1 MQDRRHTED
10 LSLGRDPWTEDERE
24 LFVDALNLLEPYHGT
39 SRFGA
44 GRRIIQIVRD
54 FRQYRK
60 WQAASPR
67 RVELYRQCRDVEDW
81 ADKGMRLF
89 RDFHL
94 DFLDFLQRGED
105 DTGWITGENL
115 FDEANLG
122 TALLDTDEDP
132 QGWAARLQKLRE
144 LARRRRSELDRDEVI
159 DQGGGATTFKNMY
172 GSAKHILVKDCGLL
186 FAQCRP
192 SAIRSY
198 DQGAFHSFASMVYGM
213 AASVGGDEEGA
224 GLSRYIRFSVPR
236 VRELE
241 ASNLRL
247 VEIDELIANAH
258 LLLPDE
264 RRELYDRRHAEE
276 TRWREIHAILRR
288 GPKDR
293 PRKSR
298 RAPKA

>member
-144 LARRRRSELDRDEVI
+144 LARD
-159 DQGGGATTFKNMY
+159 
-172 GSAKHILVKDCGLL
+172 
-186 FAQCRP
+186 
-192 SAIRSY
+192 
-198 DQGAFHSFASMVYGM
+198 
-213 AASVGGDEEGA
+213 
-224 GLSRYIRFSVPR
+224 
-236 VRELE
+236 
-241 ASNLRL
+241 
-247 VEIDELIANAH
+247 
-258 LLLPDE
+258 
-264 RRELYDRRHAEE
+264 
-276 TRWREIHAILRR
+276 
-288 GPKDR
+288 
-293 PRKSR
+293 RKSVV
-298 RAPKA
+298 